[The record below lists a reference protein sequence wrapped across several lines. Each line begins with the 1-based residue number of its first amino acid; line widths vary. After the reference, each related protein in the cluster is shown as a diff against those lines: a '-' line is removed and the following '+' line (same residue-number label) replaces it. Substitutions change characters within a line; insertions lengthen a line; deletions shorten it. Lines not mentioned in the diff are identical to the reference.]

1 MKIKSKV
8 ALGVFSLF
16 ALILLMGGLGIY
28 YLNLL
33 ANDARNIIRNN
44 YETLHYTGR
53 ILSAADS
60 LQLDTPVTLET
71 LQKFIALQESNITEP
86 GEGELTALL
95 RKDITALTLNPFD
108 SLYPVSLRAHAVAI
122 QEVNMDAI
130 FRKNELAQKTADKAT
145 TYVILI
151 GSFFGLIAFTFII
164 NFPGYVA
171 NPIVQLTN
179 SIQAI
184 AHKNYEERLHFNRK
198 DEFEELAQAF
208 NQMAEKMDEYEHSN
222 LASVLFEKKRIE
234 TIINRMSDPIIG
246 LDEKN
251 LIVFANDQA
260 LQLLHLTQDKIMGRY
275 APDVALENDLLRS
288 LIRNDERSEKRGL
301 LKIVVHGKENYF
313 SKESIAIVYTPTGE
327 KEPVPL
333 GHVIILRNVTSYK
346 ELDLAKTNFIATISH
361 ELKTPIASLQMCGK
375 LLHDERIGKLNI
387 EQNKVVKTLNDE
399 SNRLSRLVNELL
411 DLSQVETG
419 NIKLKLE
426 EINPLLIVD
435 QAIESI
441 KFQTERK
448 KIKLER
454 AIPDSL
460 VSIKADRDKTT
471 WVLLNLL
478 TNALRHSAENS
489 NVIVQLIQSQT
500 STQFTVKDFGT
511 GIEEKYLSHVFDKFY
526 QVPGSTQGTGLGLA
540 ISKEFIEAQGGT
552 ISVSSKV
559 GIGSSFTFELPI

>member
-53 ILSAADS
+53 MLSAVDS
-60 LQLDTPVTLET
+60 LELDTQTSLET
-71 LQKFIALQESNITEP
+71 LQKFIALQEANITEP
-86 GEGELTALL
+86 GEGELTTLL
-95 RKDITALTLNPFD
+95 RKNITALTLNPSD
-108 SLYPVSLRAHAVAI
+108 SIHLLSLRKHAIAI
-122 QEVNMDAI
+122 QDTNMDAI

-151 GSFFGLIAFTFII
+151 GSFFGLIAFTFIV

-184 AHKNYEERLHFNRK
+184 ANKNYEERLHFDRK

-208 NQMAEKMDEYEHSN
+208 NQMAEKLDEYEHSN

-234 TIINRMSDPIIG
+234 TIINRMSDPIVG

-260 LQLLHLTQDKIMGRY
+260 LQLLNLTQEKMIGRY

-301 LKIVVHGKENYF
+301 LKIVLHGKENYF
-313 SKESIAIVYTPTGE
+313 SKESIAILYTPTGE

-375 LLHDERIGKLNI
+375 LLNDERIGNLNT
-387 EQNKVVKTLNDE
+387 EQNKVVKTLSDE

-426 EINPLLIVD
+426 EANPLLIVD

-441 KFQTERK
+441 KFQAERK
-448 KIKLER
+448 KIKIER
-454 AIPDSL
+454 VIPDSL
-460 VSIKADRDKTT
+460 VSIKVDRDKTT

-489 NVIVQLIQSQT
+489 TVLVQLIQSP
-500 STQFTVKDFGT
+500 SVTQFTVKDFGT
-511 GIEEKYLSHVFDKFY
+511 GIEEKYLAHVFDKFY

-540 ISKEFIEAQGGT
+540 ISKEFIEAQGGA

-559 GIGSSFTFELPI
+559 GAGSSFTFELPT